1 MIGQPFIILQSTDS
15 TNNYAMGLVQ
25 HGMAQDGCVVFAHHQ
40 TAGKGQRGRSWISE
54 PNQNITLSVVLE
66 PPLALHQQFIL
77 SMFTAHCIC
86 DWLEK
91 EVGIELRIKWPND
104 LYWRDR
110 KAGGILIENQ
120 ILGQNWQ
127 FAVIGIGINLNQV
140 QFPTES
146 GRPVSLRQITGKSFD
161 PLDLSYQLCDALQ
174 RNMHLIQSAPWQQL
188 VKSYNQ
194 RLYKRGELVKI
205 RYNQT
210 VFETQIVEVDVHGRL
225 HTQDVIKR
233 DFAFGT
239 VEWLF
244 A

>member
-54 PNQNITLSVVLE
+54 PNQNITLSIVLE

-77 SMFTAHCIC
+77 SMFTAHCVC
-86 DWLEK
+86 EWLEK
-91 EVGIELRIKWPND
+91 EVDIDMQIKWPND

-110 KAGGILIENQ
+110 KAGGVLIENQ
-120 ILGQNWQ
+120 IQGQNWQ
-127 FAVIGIGINLNQV
+127 FAVVGIGINLNQV
-140 QFPTES
+140 EFPTDS

-161 PLDLSYQLCDALQ
+161 PLEMSYRLCDVLQ
-174 RNMHLIQSAPWQQL
+174 RNSPLLDTAQTGKL
-188 VKSYNQ
+188 VENYNK
-194 RLYKRGELVKI
+194 RLYKKGELVKI
-205 RYNQT
+205 RHHHT
-210 VFETQIVEVDVHGRL
+210 LFETRIVGVDAHGQL
-225 HTQDVIKR
+225 HTQDVIER

-239 VEWLF
+239 VEWIF